1 MWKKKNEQ
9 CLRELWDNIKRFN
22 IICNWR
28 TRRREKAIGA
38 EKVFEEIIV
47 NIFTNLVKDII
58 YIFKKLSEP
67 ANEIN

>member
-1 MWKKKNEQ
+1 MWKKKKNEQ

-22 IICNWR
+22 IIHNWR

-47 NIFTNLVKDII
+47 NIFANLVKDII

-67 ANEIN
+67 QMR